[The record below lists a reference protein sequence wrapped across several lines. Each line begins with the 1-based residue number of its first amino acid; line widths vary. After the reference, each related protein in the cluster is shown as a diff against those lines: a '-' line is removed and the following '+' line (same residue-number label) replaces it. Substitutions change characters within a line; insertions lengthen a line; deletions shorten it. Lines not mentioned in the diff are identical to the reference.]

1 MEKSKKNFIL
11 LKKLLNRFA
20 LVPVF
25 TAFIDCRAR

>member
-20 LVPVF
+20 LVPF
-25 TAFIDCRAR
+25 LPLL